1 MTDQDYCSKSID
13 AKESNCVR
21 MSINATQP
29 SLAAT
34 FTFTRLGNQLSAFA
48 TLYSIWRRFGIYNY
62 INTDQLNRLSEV
74 FDLPKSKSECI
85 DDWPYFIW
93 EPSKLKLIKYSMLN

>member
-1 MTDQDYCSKSID
+1 MTEENYCSRFID

-21 MSINATQP
+21 MSINSTQP

-74 FDLPKSKSECI
+74 FDLPKSKSDCI

-93 EPSKLKLIKYSMLN
+93 EPSKHQLINYSMLD